1 MTRILIFLLS
11 VLAAVYAI
19 TVFAYLDGRI
29 AGEAFGYKFDGP
41 AGLII
46 GGFFA
51 LLLIVIYATHVIK
64 NLMAMPAKLKAREKE
79 ARRARGVT
87 ALTRGFEAL
96 AAGDAAGAAHHAK
109 TARNQLEDVSLTQ
122 LLTAQAAQ
130 ISGDET
136 AARESFSKMLEA
148 PETEFV
154 GLKGLFLQAMSAG
167 DQATARGY
175 AERAF
180 RLRPNARWAF
190 ESVFE
195 LGLERGAWGETRDA
209 VAQARRNKVVSA
221 GKADRATAA
230 LLTADAYASALTDDQ
245 KTALSEAQS
254 ALKLAPGFTPAALLA
269 VRLLAE
275 AGKKGKAAKAVE
287 AAFAAAPHPA
297 LIKAFDLLY
306 ADDDHDIRADKLRK
320 LSEKNAT
327 SREAILL
334 KARAAILNSEWESAT
349 DLLEPLLIKAPMA
362 AEFTLMADALAG
374 QQGPDAARPWLERAA
389 NAPRDP
395 RPGADGEFHFT
406 RDGWAQLVREFM
418 EHERLAPA
426 PLEKVEFGMS
436 SDEIKLLIAPPV
448 AVDEDE
454 IAADAAS
461 VTSEPQEVVAEGA
474 VDEGA
479 AVEEAPDA
487 DNAAADDGDD
497 DHIHND
503 EEAARAA
510 AAARE
515 VS

>member
-51 LLLIVIYATHVIK
+51 LLLIVIYATHAIK
-64 NLMAMPAKLKAREKE
+64 NLLAMPAKLKAREKE

-167 DQATARGY
+167 DQSTARGY

-195 LGLERGAWGETRDA
+195 LGLERGAWGETRDS
-209 VAQARRNKVVSA
+209 VKQARRNNVISA
-221 GKADRATAA
+221 DKADRAIAA
-230 LLTADAYASALTDDQ
+230 LLTADAYAAALTQDH

-254 ALKLAPGFTPAALLA
+254 ALKLAPGFAPAALLA
-269 VRLLAE
+269 VRLLAD
-275 AGKKGKAAKAVE
+275 AGKKGKAAKVVE
-287 AAFAAAPHPA
+287 AALTAAPHPA
-297 LIKAFDLLY
+297 LIKAFDVLY
-306 ADDDHDIRADKLRK
+306 ADDEPDSRADKLQK
-320 LSEKNAT
+320 LSEKNTA
-327 SREAILL
+327 SREAALL
-334 KARAAILNSEWESAT
+334 KTRAEILKGEWEKAIA
-349 DLLEPLLIKAPMA
+349 LLEPLLMKAPMA

-374 QQGPDAARPWLERAA
+374 QHGADAARPWLERAA

-406 RDGWAQLVREFM
+406 REGWAQLVREFM
-418 EHERLAPA
+418 AHERLAPA
-426 PLEKVEFGMS
+426 PLEKIEFGMS
-436 SDEIKLLIAPPV
+436 SDEIKLLIAPPATDIAPETAADATAEASVSAAPVAEAAEESVVVEETSDEGAV
-448 AVDEDE
+448 AVDNDE
-454 IAADAAS
+454 
-461 VTSEPQEVVAEGA
+461 
-474 VDEGA
+474 
-479 AVEEAPDA
+479 
-487 DNAAADDGDD
+487 D

-503 EEAARAA
+503 EEAERAA